1 MHLGALL
8 GLWLLA
14 AAAAPAAASDECL
27 ACHGQQGLTKSF
39 AGGETLS
46 LHVDGAAFKTSV
58 HAPVGCAACH
68 AQIDLKTHPAKTRQ
82 FPSARAYA
90 IAAVEACRGCHE
102 AIYDAWLGSL
112 HGKARDKASGL
123 QGPICADCHQPH
135 AVTRASVGTRLKDTC
150 LTCHAGAPEAHA
162 AWLPNS
168 RRHLAVVACAACHA
182 PEAKRKVDL
191 RFYDVAGKNEIV
203 GGHGELQPGKPL
215 DEKSLWALMQ
225 GAGGKV
231 RLVGRVEVTSA
242 DQAHAMADSGQAL
255 KECTTCHRK
264 GAEAFENVT
273 VSIVGPDGKRVHYEA
288 QKEVL
293 SAPTSIDSVRG
304 FYAVGGTRVGALDVL
319 LLVVF
324 AGGIAAPFVHFL
336 LRRLLRRKASNGQ
349 DLH

>member
-1 MHLGALL
+1 MHFAAALAFAA
-8 GLWLLA
+8 LLA
-14 AAAAPAAASDECL
+14 AALPAAASDECL

-46 LHVDGAAFKTSV
+46 LHVDGAAFAASV

-68 AQIDLKTHPAKTRQ
+68 AAIDPKTHPAKTRQ
-82 FPSARAYA
+82 FENRRAYA
-90 IAAVEACRGCHE
+90 IAAVEACRACHE
-102 AIYDAWLGSL
+102 PIYDAWLGSL
-112 HGKARDKASGL
+112 HGKAREGA
-123 QGPICADCHQPH
+123 GPVCADCHSPH
-135 AVTRASVGTRLKDTC
+135 QVTRASVGTRLKDTC

-191 RFYDVAGKNEIV
+191 RFYDAAGKNEIV
-203 GGHGELQPGKPL
+203 GGYGELQPGKPL
-215 DEKSLWALMQ
+215 DEKNLWALMH

-231 RLVGRVEVTSA
+231 RLVGRIEVTSA
-242 DQAHAMADSGQAL
+242 DQAHAMADRGQAL

-264 GAEAFENVT
+264 GAEAFQNVT
-273 VSIVGPDGKRVHYEA
+273 VSVVGPDGRRVYYDA

-293 SAPTSIDSVRG
+293 SAPTSVDSVRG
-304 FYAVGGTRVGALDVL
+304 FYAVGGTRVGALDLALLAVL
-319 LLVVF
+319 
-324 AGGIAAPFVHFL
+324 AGGMAAPLVHFL
-336 LRRLLRRKASNGQ
+336 LRRLLRRKGSNGQ